1 MNEINANYG
10 VINLKNYAIDFNF
23 VVQKALIADIAAT
36 RDLCVQLERT
46 KESLSRQISS
56 HSASYDQIHARLEDL
71 TAERDLIRQQVNK
84 LHIFQVCI
92 SILYNNILNFLCM

>member
-1 MNEINANYG
+1 MH
-10 VINLKNYAIDFNF
+10 
-23 VVQKALIADIAAT
+23 KALIADIAAT